1 MIPKLYLVKV
11 KNIKTKET
19 RVRNVRLELEAYLK
33 LLKDLNKDK
42 RGFMLTE
49 IIEVD

>member
-19 RVRNVRLELEAYLK
+19 RVRNVKLHLDAYLK
-33 LLKDLNKDK
+33 LLNDLNKEK
-42 RGFMLTE
+42 KGFMLTE